1 MALTTPAFFTGSGL
15 ELAMSLLVQAR
26 GLEAS
31 TAAPVAMLSE
41 RHHRMLGDLTR
52 RAELDCPF
60 ESICRTRVFFRT
72 GIELRSSSLAKVVG
86 GVVVPVGGR
95 VLRSASRQGALA
107 ETVDRSDGCLGCG
120 GTL

>member
-1 MALTTPAFFTGSGL
+1 
-15 ELAMSLLVQAR
+15 
-26 GLEAS
+26 
-31 TAAPVAMLSE
+31 
-41 RHHRMLGDLTR
+41 MLGALTR

-60 ESICRTRVFFRT
+60 ESICRTRVFFPT

-107 ETVDRSDGCLGCG
+107 ETVDRSDGCLGCA